1 MRAVLDVHVA
11 ARSNWRRRGVS
22 ADLPALRIGS
32 HHAPAASIV
41 RHRSDPPGA
50 TVEDVGVPLV
60 SLELAAV
67 QGALASERREAVVL
81 VSGALRRLC
90 GFDRFGLPGSRAR
103 EEVWRARMEALSE
116 GLPSRRNRVR
126 AWAVMGVGDG
136 ACESVPERLLLWIL
150 AASGFA
156 GVRSQMRIEAGGR
169 TFHADF
175 GIAHLLVVIEFDGKE
190 KYGRDRWTTLEG
202 LSSRDARH
210 RLIEA
215 AGWTVV
221 RFEFRERED
230 PAAVAREVAARARGR
245 VRLRPILELAA

>member
-1 MRAVLDVHVA
+1 M
-11 ARSNWRRRGVS
+11 
-22 ADLPALRIGS
+22 
-32 HHAPAASIV
+32 
-41 RHRSDPPGA
+41 
-50 TVEDVGVPLV
+50 

-202 LSSRDARH
+202 LSSRDARQ